1 MCVTKLFPCRSVLLL
16 EPNPGDA
23 TARLGPK
30 TYVLDSGMHPPQEWA
45 LWGTY
50 ATYTTHK
57 ITVIGWA
64 IRLDVAWSVCNIRL
78 AAVTKLTPPPVSVHC
93 NAASHITLDSFI
105 VFTVCFVF
113 SVFLSFLCW
122 FSVFLSDLFSV
133 CMGLVAWNKTM
144 EWNGNYSCMRR
155 YWLNPPFDKKTP

>member
-1 MCVTKLFPCRSVLLL
+1 MCATKLFPCRSVLLL

-30 TYVLDSGMHPPQEWA
+30 TYVLDSGTHPPQEWA

-64 IRLDVAWSVCNIRL
+64 IRLDVAWPVCNIRL
-78 AAVTKLTPPPVSVHC
+78 AAVTKLTPPPVSVHR

-105 VFTVCFVF
+105 VFYCVF
-113 SVFLSFLCW
+113 RVFCVSILFCADSLSSCLIF
-122 FSVFLSDLFSV
+122 FSV
-133 CMGLVAWNKTM
+133 CMGLVA
-144 EWNGNYSCMRR
+144 
-155 YWLNPPFDKKTP
+155 